1 MSQDTLNRLAAIEQL
16 LNELKSDIK
25 NQQPVQATTATK
37 PAEVATQIKAEVK
50 KPTPKT
56 PSTTTVPFSFEFFPA
71 KTDEGQDKL
80 LSVFDELNA
89 LNPKYF
95 SVTYGAGGSTR
106 ERTLGIVEA
115 LIKKGDTPIAPH
127 MSCIGDTKAQ
137 IGELLDFYKELGV
150 DRVVAL
156 RGDLPSGQV
165 GYGEL
170 PYALDLVKYIREHS
184 GNHFA
189 IKVAAYPEMHPQAKN
204 FEADIDNL
212 VAKYHAGANEAITQF
227 FYNPDS
233 YLFLRDRLAKK
244 GVHQDDFPII
254 AGIMP
259 ITNASNLI
267 RFADG
272 CGADVPRYIRKQLAD
287 YGDDKKSIR
296 QFGFDIVHQLCERLI
311 SEGVPSL
318 HFYSMNQTEPNKA
331 LVESLGLI

>member
-25 NQQPVQATTATK
+25 KQQPVQVTTATK
-37 PAEVATQIKAEVK
+37 PAEVVTQINTKVK

-137 IGELLDFYKELGV
+137 IGELLDFYKALGV

-184 GNHFA
+184 GEHFA